1 MIAAFNIK
9 EMHEADGQAVLAV
22 YQEGMDTGHAIFHE
36 VASAWSNFDRGPLV
50 APRLVA
56 VAPDGKAVLGWAA
69 GAPI

>member
-1 MIAAFNIK
+1 
-9 EMHEADGQAVLAV
+9 MHEADGQAVLAV